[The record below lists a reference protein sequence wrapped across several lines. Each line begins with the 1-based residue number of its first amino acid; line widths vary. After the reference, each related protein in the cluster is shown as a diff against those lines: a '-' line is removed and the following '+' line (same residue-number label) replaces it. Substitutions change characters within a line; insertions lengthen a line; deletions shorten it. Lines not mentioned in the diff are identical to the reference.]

1 MPKILGKIGFLT
13 FFTLQTHINFCRKT
27 TMTIIQKINN
37 FFKNF
42 SSQSNNLKSFSL
54 KEFGQKQ
61 LIIVT
66 IITLFSIIFFSTQSI
81 IKKKNIDSR
90 KNLKTV
96 TNSEEFTGLSKF
108 LISKINS
115 PYKSEKYLIKNNDT
129 IEKILKKF
137 EVKDEDI
144 KNISTKLKQKKLS
157 NIYSGRE
164 LSIVLKKIDDKN
176 NSVINL
182 LYPINNTSSIE
193 VRKLRDDFKI
203 KENIIKLNKKEVV
216 VKNKITN
223 NLYSAAIEAQIEPN
237 IIIEFARIFGFEV
250 DFQRDIRK
258 NDWFEIYY
266 EKFEDDNG
274 KVRDTGK
281 IIYASMYVNR
291 EEINLYNFKY
301 KDEEEYYDIK
311 GKSIT
316 KSLMKTP
323 INGARLSSSFGMRK
337 HPILGYNKMHR
348 GTDFAAPS
356 GTPIMASGTGIIT
369 RARWCGG
376 GGNCVKIKHN
386 STYQTVYAHMKSFA
400 KGIKEGRKVRQGQ
413 IIGYVGSTGLSTG
426 PHLHYEVIVNGK
438 KVNSQK
444 LKLPSGKTLK
454 GIAREDFELERIKID
469 LKLSELR

>member
-1 MPKILGKIGFLT
+1 M
-13 FFTLQTHINFCRKT
+13 TL
-27 TMTIIQKINN
+27 IQKLND
-37 FFKNF
+37 FFKKTANKTQPSIVHKLRNF
-42 SSQSNNLKSFSL
+42 NQNYFALFSI
-54 KEFGQKQ
+54 
-61 LIIVT
+61 LIF
-66 IITLFSIIFFSTQSI
+66 FSIIFFVSGNLI
-81 IKKKNIDSR
+81 EKKNF
-90 KNLKTV
+90 KNAKNFKDT
-96 TNSEEFTGLSKF
+96 TKSTEFINLSNF
-108 LISKINS
+108 FISKINS
-115 PYKSEKYLIKNNDT
+115 PYKVEKYLIENNDSV
-129 IEKILKKF
+129 EKILKKF
-137 EVKDEDI
+137 NIKKDDI
-144 KNISTKLKQKKLS
+144 KNISLKLKQKKLS

-164 LSIVLKKIDDKN
+164 LLLILKKLNDGSN
-176 NSVINL
+176 TVVNL
-182 LYPINNTSSIE
+182 KFPVSNTISIE
-193 VRKLRDDFKI
+193 VRKIEDNFLI
-203 KENIIKLNKKEVV
+203 KEKILKLNKKEVV
-216 VKNKITN
+216 VKNVINN
-223 NLYSAAIEAQIEPN
+223 NLYSSAVEKNIEPN
-237 IIIEFARIFGFEV
+237 IIVEFARVFGFEV

-258 NDWFEIYY
+258 GDWFEIYY

-281 IIYASMYVNR
+281 IIYASMKVNG

-301 KDEEEYYDIK
+301 NNYEEYYDIK

-356 GTPIMASGTGIIT
+356 GTPIMASGSGTIT

-400 KGIKEGRKVRQGQ
+400 KGIKEGRKVKQGQ

-438 KVNSQK
+438 KVNSQR
-444 LKLPSGKTLK
+444 LKLPSGKILK
-454 GIAREDFELERIKID
+454 GNEREKFELERIKID